1 MSQSSMSSRFRLARN
16 PLFLLTVAVPTAL
29 AILYFGLF
37 ASDVYTSE
45 SSFVVRSP
53 ERQSTSVLGS
63 FLRGTG
69 FSRAQ
74 DDSFTVADYVL
85 SWDAL
90 HVLVDQVK
98 IDKAYGSTDVD
109 HISRFAGVD
118 SDKSFEALFKYYQ
131 KMVKVQTDSTSSITT
146 LSVKAFNAKDALAV
160 NKLLISQGEE
170 LVNRLNA
177 RGRQDM
183 VKYAQAE
190 VGSAESKAKAAALA
204 VSEFRNAQGVI
215 DPERQATIQLQQI
228 AKLQDELIA
237 TTTQL
242 AQLQTFT
249 PQNPQIPA
257 MQKRAQTLRGEI
269 ANEGNAV
276 TGGSKS
282 LARKAGDFQRV
293 QLESEFANKQLVS
306 TLASLETAR
315 GEAQRQQVY
324 LERVSQPSLPD
335 VAQDPKRLRSILA
348 VLVLGLVAWGILSML
363 MAGVREHQD

>member
-1 MSQSSMSSRFRLARN
+1 MSQSVSNRFQTAKS

-63 FLRGTG
+63 FLRGAG

-74 DDSFTVADYVL
+74 DDSYTVADYVL
-85 SWDAL
+85 SRDAL
-90 HVLVDQVK
+90 NVLVDQ
-98 IDKAYGSTDVD
+98 IELDKAYGSTDVD
-109 HISRFAGVD
+109 RVSRFAGID
-118 SDKSFEALFKYYQ
+118 SDNSFEALFKYYQ
-131 KMVKVQTDSTSSITT
+131 KMVKVQTDSTSFITT
-146 LSVKAFNAKDALAV
+146 LSVKAFTAKDAVDA
-160 NKLLISQGEE
+160 NRLLISQSEE
-170 LVNRLNA
+170 LVNRLNS

-183 VKYAQAE
+183 IKYAQSE
-190 VGSAESKAKAAALA
+190 VAGAESKAGAAALA

-242 AQLQTFT
+242 AQLQAFT
-249 PQNPQIPA
+249 PQNPQVPA
-257 MQKRAQTLRGEI
+257 MQKRAETLRSEI
-269 ANEGNAV
+269 ANEGRAV
-276 TGGSKS
+276 TGGQKS
-282 LARKAGDFQRV
+282 LARKAGDYQRL
-293 QLESEFANKQLVS
+293 QLESEFANKQLAS

-315 GEAQRQQVY
+315 SDAQRQQVY
-324 LERVSQPSLPD
+324 LERVTQPSLPD
-335 VAQDPKRLRSILA
+335 ASQEPKRLRSILA
-348 VLVLGLVAWGILSML
+348 VLAMGLVAWGILSML
-363 MAGVREHQD
+363 FAGVREHQD

>member
-1 MSQSSMSSRFRLARN
+1 MSLNLTQRFRILKN
-16 PLFLLTVAVPTAL
+16 PLFALTVAVPTAL
-29 AILYFGLF
+29 AILYFGLL

-63 FLRGTG
+63 FLRGAG

-74 DDSFTVADYVL
+74 DDSYTIADYVL
-85 SWDAL
+85 SRDAL
-90 HVLVDQVK
+90 RVLVEQIK
-98 IDKAYGSTDVD
+98 LDKAYGAASVD
-109 HISRFAGVD
+109 LVSRFGGID
-118 SDKSFEALFKYYQ
+118 SDNSFEALFKYYQ

-146 LSVKAFNAKDALAV
+146 LTVKAFTAKDAVDV
-160 NKLLISQGEE
+160 NRLLISQSEN

-183 VKYAQAE
+183 VMYAQAE
-190 VGSAESKAKAAALA
+190 VDNAQNKARDASLA
-204 VSEFRNAQGVI
+204 VSTYRAAQGVI
-215 DPERQATIQLQQI
+215 DPERQATIGLQQI

-242 AQLQTFT
+242 AQLQSFT
-249 PQNPQIPA
+249 PQNPQIPS

-282 LARKAGDFQRV
+282 LARKAGDFQRL
-293 QLESEFANKQLVS
+293 QLESEFSNKQLAS

-315 GEAQRQQVY
+315 SEAQRQQVY

-335 VAQDPKRLRSILA
+335 VAQEPKRLRSIMA
-348 VLVLGLVAWGILSML
+348 VLAMGLVAWGILSML
-363 MAGVREHQD
+363 LAGVREHQD